1 MPLQN
6 KITVIKF
13 TRKNCG
19 PCRILE
25 RTLADMESALPGVDF
40 ISFDADENPEKVQE
54 YEVRSVP
61 LILIESNG
69 EVLRH
74 LSGIV
79 SREKLRRVIEEV
91 IRESGR

>member
-1 MPLQN
+1 MSLQN

-19 PCRILE
+19 PCRTLEWILE
-25 RTLADMESALPGVDF
+25 GIENSLPGVEF
-40 ISFDADENPEKVQE
+40 IHFDAEENPEKTE
-54 YEVRSVP
+54 KYEVRSVP

-74 LSGIV
+74 LSGII
-79 SREKLRRVIEEV
+79 SREKLLRTIGEV
-91 IRESGR
+91 ISESGT

>member
-19 PCRILE
+19 PCRTLE
-25 RTLADMESALPGVDF
+25 QVLASMESALPGVDF

-54 YEVRSVP
+54 YEVHSVP

-79 SREKLRRVIEEV
+79 SREKLLWTIGEV
-91 IRESGR
+91 KRETGT